1 MRYVSN
7 CRYTLVLLGDYIVS
21 LSYINQAQKILMIYR
36 LLLLSEE
43 NDFFR
48 REIKIDS
55 EATFLEL
62 NDFILKTLKYD
73 THELSTFYVCDE
85 DWQKEQE
92 VTLMDMG
99 FSNSDTDSYLMS
111 ETRLEEL
118 IENKGD
124 HLLFVFDMLSERG
137 FFIELMELLPG
148 TLSQPELT
156 LSEGK
161 APEQTSSLEFAETR
175 SVGGAALAANDFGLD
190 DDLYGDDVD
199 LDDLDP
205 EGFTEL
211 DSLQDY

>member
-1 MRYVSN
+1 MREP
-7 CRYTLVLLGDYIVS
+7 RYKL
-21 LSYINQAQKILMIYR
+21 NRNKRFMIYK
-36 LLLLSEE
+36 LLMLSDE

-48 REIKIDS
+48 REILIDA

-62 NDFILKTLKYD
+62 NDFILKQLKYD

-92 VTLMDMG
+92 ITLMDMG
-99 FSNSDTDSYLMS
+99 FGDGSKDSYLMES
-111 ETRLEEL
+111 TRLEEL

-137 FFIELMELLPG
+137 FFIELIELMPG
-148 TLSQPELT
+148 SQAQPEVT
-156 LSEGK
+156 HAEGK
-161 APEQTSSLEFAETR
+161 APQQTSSLEFAETR
-175 SVGGAALAANDFGLD
+175 SVGGGANQPFELD
-190 DDLYGDDVD
+190 DELYGDNLD

-205 EGFTEL
+205 EGFSEL